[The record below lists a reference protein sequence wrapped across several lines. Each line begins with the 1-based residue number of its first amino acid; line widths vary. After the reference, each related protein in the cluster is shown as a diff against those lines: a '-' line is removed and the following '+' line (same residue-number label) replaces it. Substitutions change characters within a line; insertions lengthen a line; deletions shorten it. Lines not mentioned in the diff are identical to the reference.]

1 MPPVLGL
8 DVTAYPDFC
17 CCCGGIVTITRLS
30 EKAAT
35 YLGRLCLDYPHRRVG
50 SRGNRAAT
58 DFFAQV
64 VASFGFET
72 ECPEFECIDWTQ
84 DGALLTIEGEP
95 FEVLVSPYSLG
106 GQARAPLVVVSTM
119 EELEAVETSKK
130 ILLMRGDL
138 AREQLMPKNFPFYNP
153 DRHQRIIHLLEK
165 KKPRAIVAATSRN
178 PELAGGVYPFP
189 LIEDGDFDIPSVY
202 MTEEE
207 GHRLAKHEGRE
218 VSLVIKAERLPAQG
232 NNVIARKGSA
242 SGPRVVLCAHIDS
255 KEDTPGAVDNASGV
269 VVLLLLAELLVD
281 YSGDL
286 GVEIVAFNGEDYYS
300 APGQVLYLRDN
311 ADRLSEVVLAIN
323 IDVAG
328 YHEGNTAYS
337 LYDCPEEIAAS
348 IRKVFSAVED
358 SVEGERWYQSDHSIF
373 IQNGV
378 PALAMTS
385 DRFMELSTCVTHTPQ
400 DSPEIVDCTRLAKMA
415 LALRDL
421 VLDLN
426 RH

>member
-1 MPPVLGL
+1 
-8 DVTAYPDFC
+8 
-17 CCCGGIVTITRLS
+17 
-30 EKAAT
+30 
-35 YLGRLCLDYPHRRVG
+35 
-50 SRGNRAAT
+50 
-58 DFFAQV
+58 
-64 VASFGFET
+64 
-72 ECPEFECIDWTQ
+72 
-84 DGALLTIEGEP
+84 
-95 FEVLVSPYSLG
+95 
-106 GQARAPLVVVSTM
+106 
-119 EELEAVETSKK
+119 
-130 ILLMRGDL
+130 
-138 AREQLMPKNFPFYNP
+138 
-153 DRHQRIIHLLEK
+153 
-165 KKPRAIVAATSRN
+165 
-178 PELAGGVYPFP
+178 
-189 LIEDGDFDIPSVY
+189 
-202 MTEEE
+202 
-207 GHRLAKHEGRE
+207 
-218 VSLVIKAERLPAQG
+218 
-232 NNVIARKGSA
+232 
-242 SGPRVVLCAHIDS
+242 VLCAHIDS
-255 KEDTPGAVDNASGV
+255 KEDTPGAVDNAAGV
-269 VVLLLLAELLVD
+269 VVLLLLAELLKD